1 MKVSIIFVNWNS
13 VEYLREC
20 IRSIRK
26 YTQGLSYEII
36 VVDNAS
42 PAGDAEVIE
51 REFSDIVLIKS
62 EENIGFAGA
71 NNLGFKH
78 ATGKHILFL
87 NPDTKLIS
95 PAINILLKRAHSLPD
110 AGVVGCKLLN
120 RDLSVQTSSIML
132 FPTIFNE
139 LFQLEYLRLR
149 WPDFWGIGPLFSKSK
164 EPAKAE
170 VISGACMLIRR
181 DVFEN
186 VGMFSEDY
194 FMYAE
199 DMDLCYKVAKAG
211 WTNYYVGEAVAV
223 HYAGT
228 SSPRVWQL
236 VAKLKSMLKFCE
248 KFYGHLYTR
257 LFRIALAFNS
267 VARLSVIYGLSLF
280 GKKESLQ
287 SSIVKWTTMLKT
299 LINPSSCNE
308 TGPARKA
315 VAPEVRA

>member
-1 MKVSIIFVNWNS
+1 MDVSIIFVNWNS
-13 VEYLREC
+13 VDYLREC
-20 IRSIRK
+20 IPSIRK

-42 PAGDAEVIE
+42 PAGDADVIG

-62 EENIGFAGA
+62 EENLGFAGA

-78 ATGKHILFL
+78 STGRFILFL

-95 PAINILLKRAHSLPD
+95 PIINIMLKHSQSLPD

-120 RDLSVQTSSIML
+120 RDLSVQTSSIMQ

-139 LFQLEYLRLR
+139 LFQFEYLRLR
-149 WPDFWGIGPLFSKSK
+149 WPGFWGIGPLFSGGTD
-164 EPAKAE
+164 PAKAE
-170 VISGACMLIRR
+170 VIAGACMLIGREA
-181 DVFEN
+181 FEKG
-186 VGMFSEDY
+186 GMFSEEY

-199 DMDLCYKVAKAG
+199 DMDLCYKIAKAG

-236 VAKLKSMLKFCE
+236 AAKSKSMLKFCE
-248 KFYGHLYTR
+248 KFYGRFYTW
-257 LFRIALAFNS
+257 LFRIALAGNA
-267 VARLSVIYGLSLF
+267 VARLTVIYGLSLF
-280 GKKESLQ
+280 GRKESLQ

-299 LINPSSCNE
+299 LINPSTCDEMVPS
-308 TGPARKA
+308 RKA
-315 VAPEVRA
+315 VASQVRP